1 MATTLLKTNGS
12 PERRAAREALRKAG
26 VGVVEVNDWQ
36 DAAEELR
43 RCEAALVVCT
53 GDLVDPVAAG
63 RISKAISALTDSGA
77 PGAAGL
83 PPEMARALSHDL
95 RTPLSAMAG
104 WLHLIESGN
113 LDEEGMRR
121 AIARL
126 RCNIDDQVRTIE
138 RILGTKNGGVSAT

>member
-26 VGVVEVNDWQ
+26 IGVVEVNDWI
-36 DAAEELR
+36 DAADELR
-43 RCEAALVVCT
+43 RCEAALVVCS
-53 GDLVDPVAAG
+53 GEIVDPVAAG
-63 RISKAISALTDSGA
+63 RIGKAIRALTDTVQPGA
-77 PGAAGL
+77 PGL
-83 PPEMARALSHDL
+83 SPETARALSHDL

-126 RCNIDDQVRTIE
+126 RGNIDDQVRTIE
-138 RILGTKNGGVSAT
+138 RILGTHDGGASLT

>member
-12 PERRAAREALRKAG
+12 PERRAASEALREAG

-43 RCEAALVVCT
+43 RCEAALVLCT
-53 GDLVDPVAAG
+53 GEIVDPVAAG
-63 RISKAISALTDSGA
+63 RITKAISALNDTA
-77 PGAAGL
+77 QPGAGGL
-83 PPEMARALSHDL
+83 PPEAARALSHDL

-104 WLHLIESGN
+104 WLHLIECGN

-126 RCNIDDQVRTIE
+126 RGNIDDQVRTIE
-138 RILGTKNGGVSAT
+138 RGLGTKSGGASPP

>member
-12 PERRAAREALRKAG
+12 PERRAAREALREAG

-36 DAAEELR
+36 DAADELR

-53 GDLVDPVAAG
+53 GDFVDSVAAS
-63 RISKAISALTDSGA
+63 RISKAISALTDTAA

-83 PPEMARALSHDL
+83 PPETARALSHDL

-121 AIARL
+121 AIARM
-126 RCNIDDQVRTIE
+126 RGNIDDQVRTIE

>member
-12 PERRAAREALRKAG
+12 PERRAAREALREAG
-26 VGVVEVNDWQ
+26 VGVVEINDWQ

-53 GDLVDPVAAG
+53 DVVDPVAAG
-63 RISKAISALTDSGA
+63 RISKAISALTDTGA
-77 PGAAGL
+77 QGAAGL
-83 PPEMARALSHDL
+83 PPETARALSHDL

-113 LDEEGMRR
+113 LDEDGMRR

-126 RCNIDDQVRTIE
+126 RGNIDDQVRIIE
-138 RILGTKNGGVSAT
+138 RILGTKNGGASAL

>member
-12 PERRAAREALRKAG
+12 PERRAAREALREAG

-53 GDLVDPVAAG
+53 GDFADPVAAS
-63 RISKAISALTDSGA
+63 RISKAISALTDTGA

-83 PPEMARALSHDL
+83 PAETARALSHDL
-95 RTPLSAMAG
+95 RTPLSA
-104 WLHLIESGN
+104 
-113 LDEEGMRR
+113 
-121 AIARL
+121 IARL
-126 RCNIDDQVRTIE
+126 RGNIDDQVRTIE

>member
-12 PERRAAREALRKAG
+12 PERRAAREALLAAG
-26 VGVVEVNDWQ
+26 VGVVEVDDWQ

-53 GDLVDPVAAG
+53 GDFADPVAAG
-63 RISKAISALTDSGA
+63 RISRAISVLTDTSAPGA
-77 PGAAGL
+77 PGL
-83 PPEMARALSHDL
+83 PLEAARALSHDL

-113 LDEEGMRR
+113 LDEEGVRR
-121 AIARL
+121 AVARM
-126 RCNIDDQVRTIE
+126 RGNIDEQVRTIE